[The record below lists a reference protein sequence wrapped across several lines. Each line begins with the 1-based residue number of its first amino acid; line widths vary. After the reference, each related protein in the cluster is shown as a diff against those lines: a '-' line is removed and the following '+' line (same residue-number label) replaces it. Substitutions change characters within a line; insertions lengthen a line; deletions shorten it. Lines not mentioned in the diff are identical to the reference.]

1 VAEVGYFR
9 SGDDELAYSCV
20 VPRAQTKSVGI
31 IFVHALDGN
40 RLGPH
45 RMFVELA
52 ERFNRLGYPT
62 LRFDLTGSGDSAG
75 SIERNSITAEVNDV
89 VAATRFFIN
98 RANLEAVI
106 LLGISRGARVCYS
119 AMADYPLPLRG
130 AVLLSTPLSSSKA
143 AAKALKARLTEY
155 ACKLKDPGHLW
166 KLVSGNAHP
175 RQIWQ
180 TLVTAVKLRRRYE
193 PVEQKPFASACPVLL
208 IYGQCD
214 PNAEES
220 CLYYTAGCRE
230 NDIPHE
236 CHFIQQ
242 ANHSFFH
249 YKWKQEILDISANW
263 LEKIC
268 ERQLV

>member
-1 VAEVGYFR
+1 
-9 SGDDELAYSCV
+9 
-20 VPRAQTKSVGI
+20 
-31 IFVHALDGN
+31 
-40 RLGPH
+40 
-45 RMFVELA
+45 MFVELA
-52 ERFNRLGYPT
+52 NKFNRRGYPT
-62 LRFDLTGSGDSAG
+62 LRFDLTGSGDSTG
-75 SIERNSITAEVNDV
+75 TVERNSITAEVADV
-89 VAATRFFIN
+89 AVATRFFIT
-98 RANLEAVI
+98 RANLDAVI

-130 AVLLSTPLSSSKA
+130 AILLSTPLSSDKA

-175 RQIWQ
+175 RQIWK
-180 TLVTAVKLRRRYE
+180 TLVTAARLRRRYE
-193 PVEQKPFASACPVLL
+193 PVEQRPFASACPVLF

-220 CLYYTAGCRE
+220 CMHYTARCRE
-230 NDIPHE
+230 NDIPPE
-236 CHFIQQ
+236 CHFIPQ